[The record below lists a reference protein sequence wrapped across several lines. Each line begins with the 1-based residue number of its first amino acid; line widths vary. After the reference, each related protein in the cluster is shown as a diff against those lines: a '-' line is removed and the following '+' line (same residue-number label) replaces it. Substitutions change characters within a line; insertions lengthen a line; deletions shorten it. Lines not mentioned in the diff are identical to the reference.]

1 MRHSIAIGLRGVVTG
16 ITEQLADLRK
26 EITSAARLSG
36 RDPEQIRILAVS
48 KRQSLD
54 RIQAARQAGL
64 RDFGENYLQEALQKT
79 DQVTGARWHFIGQ
92 LQSNKTRAV
101 AENFDWVQSLAS
113 GRIAARLSAQRP
125 PTLDDLQICIQL
137 QPQGGERGGVPAAE
151 VAALASHVASLPRL
165 ALRGL
170 MVMPLPGKS
179 AADLLAEFSAG
190 RQLYERLRA
199 EGHELDTLSMGMSGD
214 IRPAVAA
221 GSNML
226 RIGSRLFG
234 ARSDA

>member
-1 MRHSIAIGLRGVVTG
+1 MTG

-26 EITSAARLSG
+26 EIAAAARLSG

-48 KRQSLD
+48 KRQSLA

-64 RDFGENYLQEALQKT
+64 QDFGENYLQEALQKT

-113 GRIAARLSAQRP
+113 SRIADRLSAQRP
-125 PTLDDLQICIQL
+125 ASLDDLQICIQV
-137 QPQGGERGGVPAAE
+137 QPQGGNRGGVPAAE
-151 VAALASHVASLPRL
+151 VAALARHVDSLPHL

-179 AADLLAEFSAG
+179 EAALLAEFSAG

-199 EGHELDTLSMGMSGD
+199 EGHVLDTLSMGMSGD
-214 IRPAVAA
+214 IGPAVAA